1 MKAFLAAGV
10 AAAALACLAG
20 CDGPADAS
28 TPVNPMMA
36 SLPVNMPVAPA
47 GLWSY
52 MHEINGAP
60 AYSEERCRMSED
72 TLAEIAMINTPPA
85 LGCARSFIEKGEG
98 WEMHMACGGG
108 EKSIAV
114 DTVVTGDFA
123 KGYDVDATRVSGPGV
138 DVFTSQKMTLHAKRL
153 GDC

>member
-1 MKAFLAAGV
+1 MKALLAAGAV
-10 AAAALACLAG
+10 AAALSCLAG

-36 SLPVNMPVAPA
+36 SLPANMPSAPR

-52 MHEINGAP
+52 KYEINGAP
-60 AYSEERCRMSED
+60 FHSEERCRMSAD
-72 TLAEIAMINTPPA
+72 TVAEIVMINTPPA
-85 LGCARSFIEKGEG
+85 LGCTRAIADKDGTWTMR
-98 WEMHMACGGG
+98 MACSGG

-114 DTVVTGDFA
+114 DTAVTGDFSA
-123 KGYDVDATRVSGPGV
+123 RYDVKAVRVSGAGV
-138 DVFTSQKMTLHAKRL
+138 DAYPSQTITLHAERL

>member
-1 MKAFLAAGV
+1 MKALLAAG
-10 AAAALACLAG
+10 AAALALASLAG

-36 SLPVNMPVAPA
+36 SLPANMPVAPA
-47 GLWSY
+47 GLWAY
-52 MHEINGAP
+52 VHEIDGAP
-60 AYSEERCRMSED
+60 ASSDERCRMSED
-72 TLAEIAMINTPPA
+72 TLAEITMINTPPA

-108 EKSIAV
+108 DKAISV
-114 DTVVTGDFA
+114 DTVVTGDFIN
-123 KGYDVDATRVSGPGV
+123 GYDVEATRVSAPGV
-138 DVFTSQKMTLHAKRL
+138 DVFTSQKMMLHAKRL